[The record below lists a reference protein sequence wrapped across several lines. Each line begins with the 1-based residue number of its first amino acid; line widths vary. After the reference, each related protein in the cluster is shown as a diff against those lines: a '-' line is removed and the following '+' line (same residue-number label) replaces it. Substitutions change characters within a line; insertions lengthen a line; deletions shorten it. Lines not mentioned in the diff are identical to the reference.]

1 MKKYLLP
8 KEGFFYKANLH
19 CHSNFSDGQWSV
31 EEIKENYKAQGYSIV
46 AFTDHNLFL
55 SHSYLTDNSFLALN
69 GVEININ
76 DEIYPDK
83 YGKTCHICMIALD
96 EDNLVHPCWHREKYL
111 NKHLSEFRH
120 MVKFDDC
127 LDFFKNEEKYHGA
140 KVKAMVVFDD

>member
-1 MKKYLLP
+1 MKKYLIP

-55 SHSYLTDNSFLALN
+55 SHSYLTDDSFLALN

-76 DEIYPDK
+76 DEIYPD
-83 YGKTCHICMIALD
+83 ILNMI
-96 EDNLVHPCWHREKYL
+96 
-111 NKHLSEFRH
+111 
-120 MVKFDDC
+120 
-127 LDFFKNEEKYHGA
+127 
-140 KVKAMVVFDD
+140 